1 MLAGLPCVR
10 TATTPITPMPAHL
23 MASTVRSGLWAEH
36 SLVPD
41 LGITGAGDMVDT
53 VVGAMGAPTL
63 EATDEAMP
71 EAMDAAMPE
80 ATDAGVTDA
89 AMLVIMPE
97 GGTDAATPVAVDT
110 MAEAPSAVVVIT
122 AAVAAAST
130 VEAAAASTAAAVVD
144 LTAVAVD
151 TVVAVDT
158 GN

>member
-1 MLAGLPCVR
+1 M
-10 TATTPITPMPAHL
+10 
-23 MASTVRSGLWAEH
+23 
-36 SLVPD
+36 VPD

-63 EATDEAMP
+63 EATDAGV
-71 EAMDAAMPE
+71 
-80 ATDAGVTDA
+80 TDAGVTDA

-97 GGTDAATPVAVDT
+97 EGTDAATPVAVDT

>member
-1 MLAGLPCVR
+1 MPIRATPIRVMLAGLPCVR

-36 SLVPD
+36 SFVPD

-89 AMLVIMPE
+89 GVLVIMPE
-97 GGTDAATPVAVDT
+97 EGTDAATPVAVDT

-122 AAVAAAST
+122 AAAV
-130 VEAAAASTAAAVVD
+130 AAASTAA
-144 LTAVAVD
+144 AVD

>member
-1 MLAGLPCVR
+1 MPTRAPQIRAMPIRATPIRVMLAGLPCVR

-63 EATDEAMP
+63 EATD
-71 EAMDAAMPE
+71 AAMLE

-89 AMLVIMPE
+89 A
-97 GGTDAATPVAVDT
+97 TPVAVD
-110 MAEAPSAVVVIT
+110 
-122 AAVAAAST
+122 
-130 VEAAAASTAAAVVD
+130 
-144 LTAVAVD
+144 
-151 TVVAVDT
+151 
-158 GN
+158 